1 MPGRKFLCR
10 KSIRT
15 FFPAFLLFL
24 LWSGL
29 SGGSQEIT
37 LEKIMEKVNERLFA
51 ANRDGRWEALVVSTR
66 TDADRNWRPEK
77 VRQVTRRI
85 RFNDGLVEEEILQAV
100 EMEKGRRKDITEEY
114 RRERLEAQRKM
125 REQREKGQAS
135 EGGGRPRNSMNLEE
149 VIPFSQKNRNHYD
162 FFLRGETEVNGEKC
176 YLLEARARE
185 KKDSLLEGLFYIS
198 QSSFDLK
205 RLELTPS
212 RKPGVLKEFLMR
224 IDLDTWQDRMVIK
237 KTWIKIHGSFLIK
250 NIRRIVEEEY
260 SDYRLLESGRER

>member
-1 MPGRKFLCR
+1 MPVRKFLCR
-10 KSIRT
+10 ESIRM
-15 FFPAFLLFL
+15 FFPAFILFW

-29 SGGSQEIT
+29 SGGSPEIP
-37 LEKIMEKVNERLFA
+37 LEKIMEKASERLFA
-51 ANRDGRWEALVVSTR
+51 ANRDGRWEALAVSTQ

-135 EGGGRPRNSMNLEE
+135 EGGGPRNSMNLEE

-185 KKDSLLEGLFYIS
+185 KRDSLLEGLFYIS

-224 IDLDTWQDRMVIK
+224 VDLDTWQDRMVIK

-260 SDYRLLESGRER
+260 SDYRLLESGPER